1 MKYLSRVLLLSTA
14 VLGFFAASAQAASFK
29 ANIGTLNNSGVTGT
43 TLLDLSDDKKTLTV
57 TTTATGLEPD
67 QDHVQHIHGLF
78 SASGE
83 IADSMT
89 PTLANDAD
97 GDGFIE
103 LAEGGPVYG
112 PIILPLETI
121 NTSDGNASVTATYD
135 LTDPS
140 IFGSDRATDTPFT
153 AADLMPLTFREIVI
167 HGRTVAPGV
176 GSGTPNEVDGT
187 GGYLAVLP
195 VAAGEIVAVDEA
207 AAVPEPDVLATL
219 AVLGVVGGVSILRR
233 QQNLAANS

>member
-1 MKYLSRVLLLSTA
+1 MNFLSKVFLLSA
-14 VLGFFAASAQAASFK
+14 AILGFSSAAVQAASFK
-29 ANIGTLNNSGVTGT
+29 ADLGALSGSGVTGT

-57 TTTATGLEPD
+57 TTTATGLEPN

-78 SASGE
+78 SPSGA

-89 PTLANDAD
+89 PTLANDID

-121 NTSDGNASVTATYD
+121 NTPDGNASVTKTYD
-135 LTDPS
+135 LTDPT
-140 IFGSDRATDTPFT
+140 IFGAARDTGIPFT
-153 AADLMPLTFREIVI
+153 AADLMPLTFREIVV
-167 HGRTVAPGV
+167 HGKSVAAGI
-176 GSGTPNEVDGT
+176 GAGTPNEVDGT

-195 VAAGEIVAVDEA
+195 VAAGEIEAVDA
-207 AAVPEPDVLATL
+207 VAVPEPSAIATL
-219 AVLGVVGGVSILRR
+219 ALIGVIGGASILRR
-233 QQNLAANS
+233 QQKSAIG